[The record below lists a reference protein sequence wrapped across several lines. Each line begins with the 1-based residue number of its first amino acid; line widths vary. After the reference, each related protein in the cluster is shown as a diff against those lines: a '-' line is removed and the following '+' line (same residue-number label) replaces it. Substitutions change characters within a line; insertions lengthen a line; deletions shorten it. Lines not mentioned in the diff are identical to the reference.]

1 MIVYVENLKES
12 IKPLLELMRE
22 FRKVAGY
29 MINIKINLLL
39 YIISKWLE
47 I

>member
-22 FRKVAGY
+22 FSKVAGY
-29 MINIKINLLL
+29 KINIKINLLL
-39 YIISKWLE
+39 YIIGKWLE